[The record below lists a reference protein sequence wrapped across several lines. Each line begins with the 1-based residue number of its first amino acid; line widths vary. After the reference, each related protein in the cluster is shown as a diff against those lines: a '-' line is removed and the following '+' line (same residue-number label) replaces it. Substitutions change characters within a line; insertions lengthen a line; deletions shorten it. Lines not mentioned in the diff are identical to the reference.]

1 MRSAV
6 FDYAPS
12 LIILALNLLVLL
24 LMEIPARC
32 FEMKP
37 THSAIEAAIAWR
49 TFIFLVL
56 NMLVRRAPSI
66 IPPRGAGGGGL
77 AASWLPPGF
86 VPLFSLSLFV
96 FVFVF
101 VCFVF
106 LLAHGGQ
113 RVCRARRLHGTR

>member
-66 IPPRGAGGGGL
+66 IPPRGAGAGG
-77 AASWLPPGF
+77 AASWLPPGV
-86 VPLFSLSLFV
+86 VPFFSLSL

>member
-56 NMLVRRAPSI
+56 NMLVRRAPSSV
-66 IPPRGAGGGGL
+66 A
-77 AASWLPPGF
+77 
-86 VPLFSLSLFV
+86 
-96 FVFVF
+96 
-101 VCFVF
+101 
-106 LLAHGGQ
+106 
-113 RVCRARRLHGTR
+113 